1 MSSLNTNMSAPAVHA
16 SPRPSSVPHS
26 AAVMRQTQG
35 LIGFVLLAT
44 TSAAYFAHPAFLI
57 LPTIIGTGLLVSG
70 FTGVCPMAFAIAR
83 LPWNKAESAKNS
95 ANSCCG
101 RC

>member
-1 MSSLNTNMSAPAVHA
+1 MSSLNTNIEVHTNSRPAQ
-16 SPRPSSVPHS
+16 VPHS

-35 LIGFVLLAT
+35 LIGLVLLAS

-57 LPTIIGTGLLVSG
+57 LPAIIGTGLLVSG
-70 FTGVCPMAFAIAR
+70 FSGVCPMAFAIAR
-83 LPWNKAESAKNS
+83 LPWNKAESTKS
-95 ANSCCG
+95 SPNSCCG